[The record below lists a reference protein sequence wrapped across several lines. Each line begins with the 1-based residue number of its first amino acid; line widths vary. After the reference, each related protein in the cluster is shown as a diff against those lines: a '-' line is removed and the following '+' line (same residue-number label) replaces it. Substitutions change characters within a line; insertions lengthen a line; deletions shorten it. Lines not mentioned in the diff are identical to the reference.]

1 MHEACLSRPTQLARP
16 IAFLFGVGHGHR
28 SGLGRAASQERLSP
42 LLAEEGNT
50 GSNCDAGA
58 TAAVTSWG
66 PRTYWAQLGMGPG
79 APEAATPELVAF
91 SCPFIGEC
99 GGTKILTG
107 RPLVVRVV
115 HLDEEC

>member
-16 IAFLFGVGHGHR
+16 IAFLFGVGRGHR
-28 SGLGRAASQERLSP
+28 SASQERLPP

-58 TAAVTSWG
+58 IAAVTSWG
-66 PRTYWAQLGMGPG
+66 PRTCWAQLGMGPG
-79 APEAATPELVAF
+79 APEAATPEPVAL
-91 SCPFIGEC
+91 SCPFIGEW

-115 HLDEEC
+115 HLDEES